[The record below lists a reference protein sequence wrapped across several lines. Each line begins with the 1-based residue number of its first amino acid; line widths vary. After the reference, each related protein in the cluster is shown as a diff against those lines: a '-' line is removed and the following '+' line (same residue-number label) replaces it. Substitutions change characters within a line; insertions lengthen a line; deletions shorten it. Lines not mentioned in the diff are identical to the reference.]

1 MINKIIKNE
10 QILFFTRYIAPYKYK
25 LMELYC
31 ITVIINVLG
40 LLPIYF
46 MGKIIN
52 YVTNKEFNNI
62 LHTIMILFVVFL
74 VSSVF
79 NVRQTYLHNF
89 LNNKISKMIKIDI
102 FNKALYI
109 PINRLND
116 TTSGHIISLIEG
128 DAEKVVNFYVLNIV
142 EIVVTIV
149 TLIVSLF
156 FLIKSSFSLTMI
168 AITAFMLGILIN
180 FFSNKK
186 IGTVSENLRKVSDM
200 NFNFLNESLNG
211 IKEVKSYVMES

>member
-1 MINKIIKNE
+1 MHTFEGGTMINKIIKNE

-156 FLIKSSFSLTMI
+156 FLIKSSFSLTM
-168 AITAFMLGILIN
+168 
-180 FFSNKK
+180 
-186 IGTVSENLRKVSDM
+186 
-200 NFNFLNESLNG
+200 
-211 IKEVKSYVMES
+211 